1 MNEKLTTKQRE
12 WIHDEA
18 WAKFEYAEI
27 DGQTRNVIT
36 LTQLFE
42 ILTAHTAEDVCPGC
56 GYRYQYVDGTPAPCP
71 QCITAEEQP
80 TDEDK
85 LKYLKQKFA
94 TSAENWRKLE
104 TQITLRKIEE
114 CRVEASKELGVELA
128 IEDLDIM
135 DVIDWLQQ
143 EDK

>member
-1 MNEKLTTKQRE
+1 MNEKLTSEQRE

-18 WAKFEYAEI
+18 WANFEYAEI

-71 QCITAEEQP
+71 QCITAE
-80 TDEDK
+80 DEPK
-85 LKYLKQKFA
+85 LKPGESIYQANRL
-94 TSAENWRKLE
+94 SAE
-104 TQITLRKIEE
+104 
-114 CRVEASKELGVELA
+114 
-128 IEDLDIM
+128 
-135 DVIDWLQQ
+135 Q